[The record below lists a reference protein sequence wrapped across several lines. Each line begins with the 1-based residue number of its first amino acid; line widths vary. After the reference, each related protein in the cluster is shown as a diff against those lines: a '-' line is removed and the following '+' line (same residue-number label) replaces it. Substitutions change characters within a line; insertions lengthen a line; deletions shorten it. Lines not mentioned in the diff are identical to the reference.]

1 MWVAAAAPDPN
12 GPRGPRGNGGGR
24 NGVFTRATFVT
35 AAVAALNVY
44 YSITHNGELSEVGLV
59 GLLLAGGF
67 NVGSFFDK

>member
-1 MWVAAAAPDPN
+1 MASSRAHDPN
-12 GPRGPRGNGGGR
+12 GGSNGGR
-24 NGVFTRATFVT
+24 NGAFTRATFVT
-35 AAVAALNVY
+35 FAVCALNAY

>member
-1 MWVAAAAPDPN
+1 MAVLPTN
-12 GPRGPRGNGGGR
+12 GRSGR

-35 AAVAALNVY
+35 IAVAALNVY
-44 YSITHNGELSEVGLV
+44 YSITHDGELSEVGLV